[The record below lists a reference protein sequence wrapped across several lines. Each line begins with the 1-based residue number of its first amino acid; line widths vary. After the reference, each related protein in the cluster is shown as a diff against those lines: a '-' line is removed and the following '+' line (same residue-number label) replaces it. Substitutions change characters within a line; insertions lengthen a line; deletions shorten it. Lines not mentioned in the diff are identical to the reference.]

1 VVEQAKYYVVIDDI
15 EEWFD
20 ADGNFE
26 FVKTYFNVYQGDK
39 KIIDYGRIDF
49 IYDDESTKEY
59 IRDIR
64 RVFMEH
70 KVSLKGINEDFMVLV
85 NDDYGNIVMTKID
98 EELLNDIKEN
108 I

>member
-1 VVEQAKYYVVIDDI
+1 MEQAKYYVVIDDI

-26 FVKTYFNVYQGDK
+26 FVKTYFNVYQGDN

-49 IYDDESTKEY
+49 IYDDETTKEY

-64 RVFMEH
+64 RVFREH
-70 KVSLKGINEDFMVLV
+70 KVSLEGISEDFMVLL
-85 NDDYGNIVMTKID
+85 NEDYGNITINRID
-98 EELLNDIKEN
+98 DALLKDIGSE

>member
-1 VVEQAKYYVVIDDI
+1 MKQAKYYVVIDDI

-26 FVKTYFNVYQGDK
+26 FVKTYFNVYQGNK

-49 IYDDESTKEY
+49 IYEDKSTKEY

-64 RVFMEH
+64 RVFREN
-70 KVSLKGINEDFMVLV
+70 KVSLKGINEDFMVLL
-85 NDDYGNIVMTKID
+85 NEDYGNITMNKID
-98 EELLNDIKEN
+98 KDLLKDIGSE

>member
-1 VVEQAKYYVVIDDI
+1 MEQAKYYVVIDDI

-26 FVKTYFNVYQGDK
+26 FVKTYFNVYQGNK

-49 IYDDESTKEY
+49 IYEDESTKEY

-64 RVFMEH
+64 RVFREN
-70 KVSLKGINEDFMVLV
+70 KVSLKGINEDFMVLL
-85 NDDYGNIVMTKID
+85 NEDYGNITINRID
-98 EELLNDIKEN
+98 DALLKDIGSE

>member
-1 VVEQAKYYVVIDDI
+1 MEQAKYYVVIDDI

-26 FVKTYFNVYQGDK
+26 FVKTYFNVYQGNK

-49 IYDDESTKEY
+49 IYEDESTKEY
-59 IRDIR
+59 IRDIK
-64 RVFMEH
+64 RVFREH
-70 KVSLKGINEDFMVLV
+70 KVSLKGINKDFMVLL
-85 NDDYGNIVMTKID
+85 NEDYGNITMNKID
-98 EELLNDIKEN
+98 KDLLKDIGSE

>member
-1 VVEQAKYYVVIDDI
+1 MEQAKYYVVIDDI

-26 FVKTYFNVYQGDK
+26 FVKTYFNVYQGNK

-49 IYDDESTKEY
+49 IYEDESTKEY

-64 RVFMEH
+64 RVFREN
-70 KVSLKGINEDFMVLV
+70 KVSLKGINEDFMVLL
-85 NDDYGNIVMTKID
+85 NEDYGNITMNKID
-98 EELLNDIKEN
+98 KDLLKDIGSE